1 MNSIRRIRK
10 AAGLSQ
16 AQLAATLKVS
26 QSAISQYER
35 GAIQPGIKQAKR
47 LVALAADSGL
57 SVSLDQVY
65 ELPEASRA
73 PPTQES
79 AHA

>member
-1 MNSIRRIRK
+1 MNSIRLVRK

-16 AQLAATLKVS
+16 AQFAAKLKVS

-35 GAIQPGIKQAKR
+35 GAIQPGIKQAKL

-65 ELPEASRA
+65 EQPEAPRA
-73 PPTQES
+73 HPEQEPTC
-79 AHA
+79 A

>member
-1 MNSIRRIRK
+1 MNSIRLVRK
-10 AAGLSQ
+10 AVGLSQ
-16 AQLAATLKVS
+16 AQFAAKLEVS

-65 ELPEASRA
+65 EQPEACRA
-73 PPTQES
+73 PPSQEPS
-79 AHA
+79 HA

>member
-1 MNSIRRIRK
+1 MNSIRLVRN

-16 AQLAATLKVS
+16 AQLAAKLEVS

-65 ELPEASRA
+65 EQPKASRA
-73 PPTQES
+73 PPPQQPS
-79 AHA
+79 HD

>member
-1 MNSIRRIRK
+1 MAVR
-10 AAGLSQ
+10 LD
-16 AQLAATLKVS
+16 VS

-47 LVALAADSGL
+47 LVAIAAQSGL

-65 ELPEASRA
+65 EQAEVSSG
-73 PPTQES
+73 PPLQDS
-79 AHA
+79 FNAQP